1 MTDHELTSRTY
12 TANLVGMNG
21 RGQNKILIPLLMVFG
36 LGLQSCV
43 NVAAPDKPI
52 VINLNINI
60 KQEVV
65 YRLEGKANALIEEN
79 PEIF

>member
-1 MTDHELTSRTY
+1 MNDHELTSSRY
-12 TANLVGMNG
+12 TATLAGIMIL
-21 RGQNKILIPLLMVFG
+21 GQKRIMMPAILAMG

-65 YRLEGKANALIEEN
+65 YRLAGDAKALIDQN

>member
-1 MTDHELTSRTY
+1 MKDHELTSRVY
-12 TANLVGMNG
+12 TANLGSMNG
-21 RGQNKILIPLLMVFG
+21 RGRKRILMPLLMATG

-65 YRLEGKANALIEEN
+65 YRLEGKAEALIDEN